1 MKTNRNTL
9 SLTLCALVALA
20 LSILL
25 ICPAAAMADV
35 SVEPG
40 DKAKQAYTD
49 AEDPNREVKG
59 VLSVLNPTS
68 NNPYHNQIRLN
79 IDVGTEFA
87 TFVGSDYSEGYI
99 VKCTEGDTVTLPV
112 VTAKPGYTFI
122 GWSLGNVPEEPEWG
136 VFTTDAVI
144 GAAEEDKY
152 DMAIYALYMDDEGNG
167 YCTCGA
173 YKHGVYADR
182 IDEFK
187 AAYAEYQRDIAHSSQ
202 AQFASTR
209 IITIIAL
216 VGIACALLI
225 PIIVAVRSDRRR
237 QEETPVE

>member
-1 MKTNRNTL
+1 MGMFRKALLPILGILVVLGL
-9 SLTLCALVALA
+9 SGLRVFPIVAL
-20 LSILL
+20 
-25 ICPAAAMADV
+25 ADV

-40 DKAKQAYTD
+40 DNANQAYAD
-49 AEDPNREVKG
+49 AEDPNREVRG

-68 NNPYHNQIRLN
+68 HNPYHDQIRLN

-87 TFVGSDYSEGYI
+87 TFEGSEHSEGYI

-136 VFTTDAVI
+136 VFTEDAVI
-144 GAAEEDKY
+144 GAAEGDKY
-152 DMAIYALYMDDEGNG
+152 EMAIYALYMDDEGNG

-182 IDEFK
+182 IPEFK
-187 AAYAEYQRDIAHSSQ
+187 AAYAEYQRTIGRASQ
-202 AQFASTR
+202 AHAATVPA
-209 IITIIAL
+209 ITAIVLA
-216 VGIACALLI
+216 GIACALVI
-225 PIIVAVRSDRRR
+225 PVLVAIRNDRRR
-237 QEETPVE
+237 KADGPVE